1 MSVYKSARYSVLK
14 IDDFITAPNTVV
26 EQKILNRTLYMD
38 YSDIIFDYNL
48 PKKIMADSFYLI
60 PSFSFP
66 LVSGDRLQNIAFDQ
80 YGDSDYWWILAKYNK
95 IVDPMDISSLTT
107 IEIPMTTPLY
117 SFLLDLMV
125 GN

>member
-1 MSVYKSARYSVLK
+1 MSVYKSAKYSVLK

-95 IVDPMDISSLTT
+95 IVDPMDISGLTT

-117 SFLLDLMV
+117 SFLMDLMV

>member
-1 MSVYKSARYSVLK
+1 MSVYKSAKYSVLK

-95 IVDPMDISSLTT
+95 IVDPMDISGLTT

-117 SFLLDLMV
+117 SYLMDLIV
-125 GN
+125 GS

>member
-60 PSFSFP
+60 PSFPFL

-95 IVDPMDISSLTT
+95 IVDPMDISGLTT

-117 SFLLDLMV
+117 SYLMDLIV
-125 GN
+125 GS

>member
-95 IVDPMDISSLTT
+95 IVDPMDISGLTT

-117 SFLLDLMV
+117 SYLMDLIV
-125 GN
+125 GS